1 MDRLLT
7 RLERRFGRYA
17 PSGMIFWLV
26 ALSGVAYLLLYVR
39 PELYLDFTLEPH
51 SLARGELWR
60 LLTFLFLPWST
71 GRTGLGPLFTLFA
84 LLFLYTIGSSLEAQ
98 WGSFRF
104 DVFYLLAAV
113 ATIASSLLF
122 GAVTNFYI
130 NQSLLLAFATEF
142 PDYEIRLFLVLPLK
156 MKWLGVLEAAFLL
169 YQLAVGGAAERAGI
183 VVAMSAF
190 LLFCGP
196 ALVER
201 FRGSSALVARRRAL
215 SPALLAFS
223 APEKRKPRVCA
234 RCGKSEADDPNL
246 EFRVCDCAERC
257 NGKLTEYCIEHARNH

>member
-7 RLERRFGRYA
+7 RLERRIGRYA
-17 PSGMIFWLV
+17 PSNIIFWLV
-26 ALSGVAYLLLYVR
+26 ALSGVAYLILYVR
-39 PELYLDFTLEPH
+39 LDLYLDFTLEPH
-51 SLARGELWR
+51 SLARGEVWR
-60 LLTFLFLPWST
+60 LFTFLFLPWST

-104 DVFYLLAAV
+104 DAFYLLAAV

-156 MKWLGVLEAAFLL
+156 MKWLGLLEGAFLI
-169 YQLAVGGAAERAGI
+169 YQLAVGGPAERAGI

-190 LLFCGP
+190 VLFCGGT
-196 ALVER
+196 LLER
-201 FRGSSALVARRRAL
+201 VRGRAGMAARRGPL
-215 SPALLAFS
+215 SPAVTAFS

-257 NGKLTEYCIEHARNH
+257 QGKLTEYCIAHARAH

>member
-1 MDRLLT
+1 MDRLLN

-17 PSGMIFWLV
+17 PSGIIFWLV
-26 ALSGVAYLLLYVR
+26 ALSGAVYLILYVR

-51 SLARGELWR
+51 SLARGEVWR
-60 LLTFLFLPWST
+60 LLTFLFLPWSL
-71 GRTGLGPLFTLFA
+71 GRTGLGPFFTVFA

-104 DVFYLLAAV
+104 DVFYVLAAV
-113 ATIASSLLF
+113 ATVASSLLF

-142 PDYEIRLFLVLPLK
+142 PEYEIRLFLVLPLK
-156 MKWLGVLEAAFLL
+156 MKWLGLLEVGLLL
-169 YQLAVGGAAERAGI
+169 YQLWVGGPAERAGI
-183 VVAMSAF
+183 LVAMSAF
-190 LLFCGP
+190 LLFCGGT
-196 ALVER
+196 LVER
-201 FRGSSALVARRRAL
+201 ARGRAALVARRGAL
-215 SPALLAFS
+215 SPAAAAFS
-223 APEKRKPRVCA
+223 PPEKRKPRVCA

-257 NGKLTEYCIEHARNH
+257 HGKLTEYCIEHARAH